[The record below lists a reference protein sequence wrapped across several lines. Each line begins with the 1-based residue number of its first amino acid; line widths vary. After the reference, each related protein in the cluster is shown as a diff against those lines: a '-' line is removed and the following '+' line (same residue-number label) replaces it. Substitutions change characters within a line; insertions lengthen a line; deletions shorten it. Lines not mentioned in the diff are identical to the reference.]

1 MKAVILHQ
9 ALNNHDHLR
18 KMRLTFVIQPTVTE
32 MKTRKSYKEKS
43 ENVSLKSKEE
53 SMLLAQKLN
62 EVKLKIAG
70 IFLLSYSSIFF

>member
-1 MKAVILHQ
+1 
-9 ALNNHDHLR
+9 
-18 KMRLTFVIQPTVTE
+18 MRLTFVIQPTVTE